1 MRFSVRSKIFSAM
14 GAALTLVLILGSDG
28 LVGVKDTYQLVQDIY
43 GSNVL
48 SMVAV
53 RDTERAIVDERLA
66 LNRAII
72 DPSIRNTLARIR
84 ADEAKVENAWS
95 SYYPSKVSA
104 DDERAAAD
112 AYVALRKLVVPM
124 IEEEAALLDAGS
136 TDEGRTLHLSKV
148 SVALGRMAEKI
159 DALIRINAKQA
170 SSA

>member
-1 MRFSVRSKIFSAM
+1 M